1 MEHQQFVVEGVKV
14 VKELLASPCKVDAI
28 YCLEEY
34 RAELLLLL
42 ADNTNSLI
50 PPLAGCRA
58 RSDKHPE
65 PETITEQQLQKIS
78 NLETPN
84 KVLAVATL
92 PQSPFSFHQVKDKL
106 ALALDTIN
114 DPGNLGTIIRT
125 AAWFGIDTIICSPN
139 TADAWNPKAVQAT
152 MGALFRTNVVYAD
165 LKKIVEEYN
174 NAHVPVYAT
183 TLDGTDI
190 YKTTLSPNGLIVI
203 GSESHGVSPELLAL
217 INNKLLIPS
226 FSSGAAESLNA
237 AVAAGVVC
245 SEFKRG
251 VHRR

>member
-1 MEHQQFVVEGVKV
+1 MKQKKFRSEHQQFIVEGVKV
-14 VKELLASPCKVDAI
+14 VKELLASPYKVDAV

-34 RAELLLLL
+34 KTELVLLL
-42 ADNTNSLI
+42 DY
-50 PPLAGCRA
+50 A
-58 RSDKHPE
+58 RSDRYPE
-65 PETITEQQLQKIS
+65 PEIITEQQLQKIS

-84 KVLAVATL
+84 KVLAL
-92 PQSPFSFHQVKDKL
+92 SSIPQSSFSFPHVKDKL
-106 ALALDTIN
+106 SLALDSIN

-125 AAWFGIDTIICSPN
+125 AAWFGIDTIICSP
-139 TADAWNPKAVQAT
+139 TTTYAWNSKAVQAT

-165 LKKIVEEYN
+165 LKKVVEEYN
-174 NAHVPVYAT
+174 NANVPVYAT
-183 TLDGTDI
+183 SLAGTDI

-226 FSSGAAESLNA
+226 YSSGVAESLNA

-245 SEFKRG
+245 SEF
-251 VHRR
+251 RRR

>member
-1 MEHQQFVVEGVKV
+1 MLTNSQIKHILSLKQKKFRTEHQQFVVEGVKV
-14 VKELLASPCKVDAI
+14 VKELLASPYKVDAVYALGEI
-28 YCLEEY
+28 
-34 RAELLLLL
+34 ADEL
-42 ADNTNSLI
+42 AAVSSIVPTI
-50 PPLAGCRA
+50 
-58 RSDKHPE
+58 
-65 PETITEQQLQKIS
+65 ITEMQLQKMS
-78 NLETPN
+78 NLDTPN
-84 KVLAVATL
+84 NVLALASI
-92 PQSPFSFHQVKDKL
+92 PQAAFSFQQVKNKL
-106 ALALDTIN
+106 SLALDTIS

-139 TADAWNPKAVQAT
+139 TTDAWSPKAVQAT

-165 LKKIVEEYN
+165 LKKVVEEYN
-174 NAHVPVYAT
+174 NADVPVYAT

-203 GSESHGVSPELLAL
+203 GNESHGVSPDLLAL

-245 SEFKRG
+245 SEF
-251 VHRR
+251 RRTVK

>member
-1 MEHQQFVVEGVKV
+1 MLTNSQIKHIVSLKQKKFRTEHQQFIVEGVKV
-14 VKELLASPCKVDAI
+14 VKELLSSDYKTLAVYTTDEKV
-28 YCLEEY
+28 LPFQKVEP
-34 RAELLLLL
+34 LL
-42 ADNTNSLI
+42 
-50 PPLAGCRA
+50 
-58 RSDKHPE
+58 
-65 PETITEQQLQKIS
+65 ITEAQLSKIS

-84 KVLAVATL
+84 KVLAVASI
-92 PQSPFSFHQVKDKL
+92 PQSSFSFQQVKNKL

-125 AAWFGIDTIICSPN
+125 SAWFGIDTIICSP
-139 TADAWNPKAVQAT
+139 TTTDAWNPKAVQAT

-165 LKKIVEEYN
+165 LKKVVEEYN
-174 NAHVPVYAT
+174 SADVPVYAT

-217 INNKLLIPS
+217 INKKLLIPS
-226 FSSGAAESLNA
+226 YSSGVAESLNA

-245 SEFKRG
+245 SEFKR
-251 VHRR
+251 R

>member
-1 MEHQQFVVEGVKV
+1 MKQKKFRTEHQQFVVEGVKV
-14 VKELLASPCKVDAI
+14 VKELLLSPYKVDAV
-28 YCLEEY
+28 YVLGEV
-34 RAELLLLL
+34 
-42 ADNTNSLI
+42 ADEIAAMSSVVPSI
-50 PPLAGCRA
+50 
-58 RSDKHPE
+58 
-65 PETITEQQLQKIS
+65 ITEQQLQKIS

-84 KVLAVATL
+84 NVLALASI
-92 PQSPFSFHQVKDKL
+92 PQSSFSFQQVKNKL
-106 ALALDTIN
+106 SLALDTIN

-125 AAWFGIDTIICSPN
+125 AAWFAMDTIICSPN
-139 TADAWNPKAVQAT
+139 TTDAWSHKTVQAA

-165 LKKIVEEYN
+165 LKKVVQEFN
-174 NAHVPVYAT
+174 SAQTPVYAT

-217 INNKLLIPS
+217 INTKLLIPS

-245 SEFKRG
+245 GEFRRR
-251 VHRR
+251 VHSR

>member
-1 MEHQQFVVEGVKV
+1 MLTNSQIKHILSLKQKKFRTEHQQFVVEGVKV
-14 VKELLASPCKVDAI
+14 VKELLASPYKVDAVYGVGDFI
-28 YCLEEY
+28 NEIASS
-34 RAELLLLL
+34 AENGL
-42 ADNTNSLI
+42 AMTV
-50 PPLAGCRA
+50 
-58 RSDKHPE
+58 
-65 PETITEQQLQKIS
+65 ITEQQLQKIS

-84 KVLAVATL
+84 SVLAVASI
-92 PQSPFSFHQVKDKL
+92 PQSIFSFQQVKNKL
-106 ALALDTIN
+106 ALALDTIK

-139 TADAWNPKAVQAT
+139 TTDAWSPKAVQAT

-165 LKKIVEEYN
+165 LKKVLEEYN
-174 NAHVPVYAT
+174 SAAIPVYAT

-190 YKTTLSPNGLIVI
+190 YKATISPNGLIVI
-203 GSESHGVSPELLAL
+203 GSESHGVSTELLAL

-245 SEFKRG
+245 SEF
-251 VHRR
+251 RRR

>member
-1 MEHQQFVVEGVKV
+1 MLTNSQIKHILSLKQKKFRTEHQQFVVEGVKV
-14 VKELLASPCKVDAI
+14 VKELLASPYKVDAVYAFGEI
-28 YCLEEY
+28 
-34 RAELLLLL
+34 ADEL
-42 ADNTNSLI
+42 AAVSSIVPTI
-50 PPLAGCRA
+50 
-58 RSDKHPE
+58 
-65 PETITEQQLQKIS
+65 ITEMQLQKMS
-78 NLETPN
+78 NLDTPN
-84 KVLAVATL
+84 NVLALASI
-92 PQSPFSFHQVKDKL
+92 PQAAFSFQQVKNKL
-106 ALALDTIN
+106 SLALDTIS

-139 TADAWNPKAVQAT
+139 TTDAWSPKAVQAT

-165 LKKIVEEYN
+165 LKKVVEEYN
-174 NAHVPVYAT
+174 NADVPVYAT

-203 GSESHGVSPELLAL
+203 GNESHGVSPDLLAL

-245 SEFKRG
+245 SEF
-251 VHRR
+251 RRTVK